1 MAYLHRYWNI
11 GKENATHCQARQHN
25 QRTTEWNPIC
35 FPKPLGQLRSPS
47 LPLQGF
53 HLELPRLWWAW
64 YHLGCPQDIALSRFF
79 CLPWQFVGSF
89 LPKREAFYFYFDPVR
104 RCFGCLLCYPQ
115 RTQRST
121 TGPMVNLRNAGQKLS
136 ASLFW
141 MSDMLPTEDSEVN
154 NRTNGKSEKCRAK
167 IKKIFVFS

>member
-1 MAYLHRYWNI
+1 MKMNTDFQCRQKRTMAYLHRYWNI

-53 HLELPRLWWAW
+53 HVELPRLWWAW
-64 YHLGCPQDIALSRFF
+64 YHLGCRQDIALSWFF

-89 LPKREAFYFYFDPVR
+89 LPKREAFFLFWP
-104 RCFGCLLCYPQ
+104 
-115 RTQRST
+115 
-121 TGPMVNLRNAGQKLS
+121 S